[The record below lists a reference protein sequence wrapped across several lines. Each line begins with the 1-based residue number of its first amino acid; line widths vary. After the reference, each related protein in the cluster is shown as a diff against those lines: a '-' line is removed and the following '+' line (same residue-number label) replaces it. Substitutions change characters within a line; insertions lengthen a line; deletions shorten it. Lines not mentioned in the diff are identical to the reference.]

1 MRGGAPR
8 PGSQRTRAW
17 SAPRACMHNR
27 TCRWPSLSLSGNEA
41 FKSGKLEAAIA
52 LYDRAVE
59 VLEKDDARG
68 GGGGVSDE
76 ERKIIQEILN
86 SRCLIL
92 IPCTNYARGLTFQN
106 FCQGKLA
113 RETLQNKALCLL
125 KLSRPQDA
133 ADTCSRVL
141 KQGTSSHKISLV

>member
-1 MRGGAPR
+1 
-8 PGSQRTRAW
+8 
-17 SAPRACMHNR
+17 MHHR
-27 TCRWPSLSLSGNEA
+27 TCRRPSLSLAGNEA

-59 VLEKDDARG
+59 VLEKGDARG

-92 IPCTNYARGLTFQN
+92 VLI
-106 FCQGKLA
+106 
-113 RETLQNKALCLL
+113 TLG
-125 KLSRPQDA
+125 D
-133 ADTCSRVL
+133 
-141 KQGTSSHKISLV
+141 

>member
-1 MRGGAPR
+1 VP
-8 PGSQRTRAW
+8 
-17 SAPRACMHNR
+17 ACTTAHADDR
-27 TCRWPSLSLSGNEA
+27 LSLSGNEA

-141 KQGTSSHKISLV
+141 KQGTSSHKVSLV